1 MKVKHT
7 ECLTFLL
14 FNLIPMFRTRITVIL
29 AVILIAGCSRGSLED
44 GFRIP
49 PQEYRPWCYWWWLG
63 GNVDTGTIDSDLER
77 MKDLGFGGF
86 LLVDSR
92 GYWDDDDDH
101 VRAPQAQCGFMSDEW
116 VDNVCRAIRKAD
128 TLGLEVGIN
137 LSSSGGSFKG
147 PWPLGEDSPKELVFR
162 RYLPGGPFEEPDLPF
177 YKDIAAFAIRTS
189 VPLKPTQ
196 WQRKAEGGRI
206 EALEVT
212 QIDAAQWQA
221 PAEGHWTVL
230 RLGYATIPGHETD
243 VDIIDPGAVRRH
255 IARMVDPLK
264 ERVGDLFGTTLTH
277 FYSVS
282 WEGAIPTWSGG
293 FESDFRRYE
302 GYDIRPCLPLL
313 AGFSIPG
320 GPDAESFAKD
330 FVQARNNMFRDNF
343 YKTMRDC
350 CHDYGLSMFSE
361 CGGPWSRKQDIFRWA
376 DQQEFLSLNDM
387 PQGEFWYDH
396 DHLWHLRG
404 VSAAAHAYGKPRAS
418 AEAFTTMR
426 LHWSEYPAVLKPY
439 ADSAFVDGINHLV
452 WHTFTC
458 SPEKF
463 GVPGAEY
470 FAGTHL
476 NGNVTWCKDAAPFIE
491 YLARCQY
498 MLQQGEPVV
507 DIAVAGGSDVYQ
519 HFGHY
524 SRFLQDTSAFRVPP
538 GYNADLL
545 GADAVRSGSELQ
557 DGRFV
562 LGSGM
567 EYRMLVNDSDADAA
581 PGFPPD
587 CESEGLA
594 FVHRRT
600 PHEDI
605 YFIIGSGHHALTLRC
620 LGVPSLW
627 DPVSGGILPLPY
639 EATADGRTRLEVDLP
654 GNGSAFIVVRKGRD
668 GEFSPAPDRRQGPA
682 REIAGPWEV
691 SFKYHDGIAAVPPSP
706 RRWDSLEDLTAD
718 QDPQVRYFSGDVT
731 LRTEFVTERS
741 GRALIDLG
749 CVTGGLC
756 RVSVNGQDCGV
767 VWTAPW
773 RVEADLKDG
782 VNEIE
787 IRFTNTWRNR
797 LIGDC
802 RGPAEEQVTVSNLH
816 YFRGA
821 RVPWRK
827 ETKPTFYS
835 GYAASDSLQNCGVTG
850 PVRVS
855 ASFKTKRFRTGIWT
869 PRLRGPRT

>member
-1 MKVKHT
+1 MDA
-7 ECLTFLL
+7 E
-14 FNLIPMFRTRITVIL
+14 
-29 AVILIAGCSRGSLED
+29 
-44 GFRIP
+44 
-49 PQEYRPWCYWWWLG
+49 
-63 GNVDTGTIDSDLER
+63 TIDSDLER

-92 GYWDDDDDH
+92 GYWDDDNH
-101 VRAPQAQCGFMSDEW
+101 VRVPQAQCEFMSEEW
-116 VDNVCRAIRKAD
+116 VDNVCRSLRKAD
-128 TLGLEVGIN
+128 ELGLEAGIN

-147 PWPLGEDSPKELVFR
+147 PWNLGEDSPKELVFR
-162 RYLPGGPFEEPDLPF
+162 RYSPGQAFEDPQLPF

-189 VPLKPTQ
+189 CPLQGTQ
-196 WQRKAEGGRI
+196 WQSKTGGAPPV
-206 EALEVT
+206 EALEVA
-212 QIDAAQWQA
+212 QIDAARWTS
-221 PAEGHWTVL
+221 PEEGHWTVL
-230 RLGYATIPGHETD
+230 RIGYSAIPGHETD
-243 VDIIDPGAVRRH
+243 VDIIDPDAVRRH

-282 WEGAIPTWSGG
+282 WEGAIPTWSVG
-293 FESDFRRYE
+293 FEEDFRRYE
-302 GYDIRPCLPLL
+302 GYDIRPFLPLL
-313 AGFSIPG
+313 AGFVLPD
-320 GPDAESFAKD
+320 GPDPESFAKD

-343 YKTMRDC
+343 YGQMRDC

-361 CGGPWSRKQDIFRWA
+361 CGGPWSRKEDIFRWA

-404 VSAAAHAYGKPRAS
+404 VSATAHAYGKPRAS

-458 SPEKF
+458 SPRRF

-498 MLQQGEPVV
+498 MLQQGKPVV
-507 DIAVAGGSDVYQ
+507 DIAVCAGKDVYQ

-524 SRFLQDTSAFRVPP
+524 SSFLQDTSAFRVPP

-545 GADAVRSGSELQ
+545 GDEVVSSGTRRR
-557 DGRFV
+557 DGRLV
-562 LGSGM
+562 LKSGM
-567 EYRMLVNDSDADAA
+567 EYRMLVHDSDALAA
-581 PGFPPD
+581 PGFAPD
-587 CESEGLA
+587 FESDLA
-594 FVHRRT
+594 FAHRRT

-620 LGVPSLW
+620 RGVPSLW
-627 DPVSGGILPLPY
+627 DPVSGDIHSLPY
-639 EATADGRTRLEVDLP
+639 ETTADGRTRLEVDLP
-654 GNGSAFIVVRKGRD
+654 ENGSTFIVVRRGR
-668 GEFSPAPDRRQGPA
+668 GGKYNPAPDGPQNPA
-682 REIAGPWEV
+682 QEISGPWEV
-691 SFKYHDGIAAVPPSP
+691 SFKYHDGVCAAPPAP
-706 RRWDSLEDLTAD
+706 RCWDSLEDLTAD
-718 QDPQVRYFSGDVT
+718 SDPQVRFFSGDVT
-731 LRTEFVTERS
+731 FRTEFVPECA
-741 GRALIDLG
+741 GRAVIDLG
-749 CVTGGLC
+749 GVTGGLC
-756 RVSVNGQDCGV
+756 RVKVGGKDCGV

-773 RVEADLKDG
+773 RVEADLTEG

-802 RGPAEEQVTVSNLH
+802 RGPEEGQVTRSNLH
-816 YFRGA
+816 LFRGT

-835 GYAASDSLQNCGVTG
+835 GYAASDSLQHCGVEG
-850 PVRVS
+850 PVKV
-855 ASFKTKRFRTGIWT
+855 F
-869 PRLRGPRT
+869 LR

>member
-1 MKVKHT
+1 MS
-7 ECLTFLL
+7 
-14 FNLIPMFRTRITVIL
+14 RTRIIIL
-29 AVILIAGCSRGSLED
+29 LLAIILLAGCSSCNTLEE
-44 GFRIP
+44 GFRAP
-49 PQEYRPWCYWWWLG
+49 SQEYRPWCYWWWLG
-63 GNVDTGTIDSDLER
+63 GNVDSGTIDSDLER
-77 MKDLGFGGF
+77 MKELGFGGF

-92 GYWDDDDDH
+92 GYWDDDNH
-101 VRAPQAQCGFMSDEW
+101 VRVPQAQCGFMSEEW
-116 VDNVCRAIRKAD
+116 VDNVCKALRKAD

-162 RYLPGGPFEEPDLPF
+162 RYRPDEPFEEPQLPF
-177 YKDIAAFAIRTS
+177 YKDIAAFAVKTAA
-189 VPLKPTQ
+189 PLPPTQ
-196 WQRKAEGGRI
+196 WLRKTEGGRV
-206 EALEVT
+206 EALEAVE
-212 QIDAAQWQA
+212 IDAAQWQA
-221 PAEGHWTVL
+221 PDEGHWTVL
-230 RLGYATIPGHETD
+230 RFGYSAIPRHETD
-243 VDIIDPGAVRRH
+243 VDIIDPEAVRRH
-255 IARMVDPLK
+255 IARMVEPLK
-264 ERVGDLFGTTLTH
+264 ERVADLFGTTLTH

-282 WEGAIPTWSGG
+282 WEGAIPTWTGG
-293 FESDFRRYE
+293 FEEDFRRYE

-313 AGFSIPG
+313 AGFRLPGG
-320 GPDAESFAKD
+320 GPDAERRFAKD
-330 FVQARNNMFRDNF
+330 FTQARNNMFRDNF
-343 YKTMRDC
+343 YAQMRDC
-350 CHDYGLSMFSE
+350 CHSYGLSMFSE
-361 CGGPWSRKQDIFRWA
+361 SGGPWSRKEDVFKWA

-404 VSAAAHAYGKPRAS
+404 VSASAHAYGKKRAS

-458 SPEKF
+458 SPRRF

-507 DIAVAGGSDVYQ
+507 DIAVCGGGDVYQ

-524 SRFLQDTSAFRVPP
+524 ARFLQDTSAFRVPR

-545 GADAVRSGSELQ
+545 GERVASSGTQLQ
-557 DGRFV
+557 DGRLV
-562 LGSGM
+562 LESGM
-567 EYRMLVNDSDADAA
+567 EYRMLVHDSDGAAA

-587 CESEGLA
+587 CESEDLA

-600 PHEDI
+600 RREDI
-605 YFIIGSGHHALTLRC
+605 YFVIGSGRHALTLRC
-620 LGVPSLW
+620 SGTPSLW
-627 DPVSGGILPLPY
+627 DPVSGDIRSLPF
-639 EATADGRTRLEVDLP
+639 ETTADGRTRLEVDLP
-654 GNGSAFIVVRKGRD
+654 GNGSAFIVVRRGR
-668 GEFSPAPDRRQGPA
+668 GRKFNPAPDRLRAAAQD
-682 REIAGPWEV
+682 INGPWKV
-691 SFKYHDGIAAVPPSP
+691 SFKYHDGIQTAPPEP
-706 RRWDSLEDLTAD
+706 REWSSLEDLTAD
-718 QDPQVRYFSGDVT
+718 CDPQVRYFSGDVT
-731 LRTEFVTERS
+731 LRTEFVSERE
-741 GRALIDLG
+741 GGAIIDLG
-749 CVTGGLC
+749 SVTGGLC
-756 RVSVNGQDCGV
+756 RVSVNGRDCGV
-767 VWTAPW
+767 VWTEPW
-773 RVEADLKDG
+773 RVEADLKEG
-782 VNEIE
+782 ANEIE

-802 RGPAEEQVTVSNLH
+802 RGPEEEQVTASNLH

-835 GYAASDSLQNCGVTG
+835 GYAASDSLQSCGVRG
-850 PVRVS
+850 PVRV
-855 ASFKTKRFRTGIWT
+855 F
-869 PRLRGPRT
+869 